1 MRSIIAEIE
10 LCSEEY
16 EMSTGFRPSR
26 VYLGRQEAQRLI
38 QYAVDEGH
46 RDTTTLEVGEWE
58 NRDRPEVYGLKVYMV
73 NDSNPHMRCCM

>member
-1 MRSIIAEIE
+1 MQSIIEEIE
-10 LCSEEY
+10 LCSNEY

-26 VYLGRQEAQRLI
+26 VYLGRQETQRLI
-38 QYAVDEGH
+38 QYAFDLGL

-58 NRDRPEVYGLKVYMV
+58 NMYRPEVYGLKVYMV